1 MKHDLL
7 LVINAKVDHLLVQE
21 KRGGLRS
28 PIYNKPDNKV
38 NESTGAIILLVYSKC
53 RNDKVRTNESGQRK
67 TSPTNSQLHRPYE
80 NFSDRYAKEHAHYY
94 RQILAK

>member
-1 MKHDLL
+1 MKHDL
-7 LVINAKVDHLLVQE
+7 LVINAKVDHLLMQE
-21 KRGGLRS
+21 ERGGLRS

-53 RNDKVRTNESGQRK
+53 RNDKVRTNESRQRK
-67 TSPTNSQLHRPYE
+67 TSPTDSQLQRPYE
-80 NFSDRYAKEHAHYY
+80 NFSDRYVEARAHH